1 MVFNDINSIEKN
13 EKNKYFMD
21 MFKSGDIV
29 KVLIPNVVNT
39 GYDYRL
45 TAPADLGNFVRVSVM
60 NRSYIGVVYGIG
72 DSNLPPEKIK
82 SVMDVFPEHMSVSDL
97 QWIQKMSDWT
107 LMTPGGVLRLI
118 VNVPDAFSPP
128 RMEQLYAYNNDTNA
142 RMTDSRIAV
151 ADAFASND
159 NDVMSLSDIQNIAHV
174 SASVVRGMVSRGILI
189 PVSARVKNTDVTEY
203 EYRDMG
209 NVQLNAEQSDAANEI
224 GCAIERGGFS
234 AYLLDGITGSGK
246 TQVYFDAAW
255 RAYNRGE
262 SVLLMMPEIA
272 LTAQFM
278 SRYAARFG
286 APPVVWHSNLTA
298 SRRRDIW
305 RGVLRGKIRMV
316 VGTRSALFLPW
327 QNLGLIVVDEEH
339 DTSYKQED
347 MGNYHARDM
356 AVLRAKIS
364 GFPIVLASA
373 TPSAETLQNVAD
385 GKYTQLK
392 LTSRFGGASLPT
404 IETIDMRENRPE
416 QYTLP
421 TDTDTASPHTG
432 YLSPILCDAM
442 RETLGSGHQI
452 MLFINRRGFA
462 PIVQCKKCGWVSQC
476 PDCSVGMTYHKHLGK
491 LLCHM
496 CGRTMNMP
504 DKCPVCGDAVSFRG
518 VGLEKI
524 QEEVAIKFPSAR
536 TALVSSDTI
545 LSRQALERI
554 VHKMESGEID
564 VVIGT
569 QILAKGHHFPNLTLV
584 GVVDA
589 DMGLFGTDFRAPEHT
604 FQQLF
609 QVAGRAGRGD
619 APGRVLLQT
628 YQPDNPVLHAICDGN
643 RDAFMANDMAARRV
657 AKMPPY
663 GQLIALIIESSK
675 EQTLKNFC
683 ATLSAAAP
691 NANGV
696 KIMGPIAAQI
706 YQVRNWY
713 RMRFLVSGDARA
725 MLQPVVSHW
734 LGRVRVPAN
743 VRIKIDVNPQNFM

>member
-1 MVFNDINSIEKN
+1 MFNA
-13 EKNKYFMD
+13 
-21 MFKSGDIV
+21 GDIV
-29 KVLIPNVVNT
+29 KVLIPNVANA

-45 TAPADLGNFVRVSVM
+45 TAPADLGTFVRVNVM
-60 NRSYIGVVYGIG
+60 RRPYIGVVYGIG
-72 DSNLPPEKIK
+72 DSGLAPEKIRDTT
-82 SVMDVFPEHMSVSDL
+82 DVFPWHLSVSDL

-107 LMTPGGVLRLI
+107 LMTPGAVLRLI

-128 RMEQLYAYNNDTNA
+128 RTEQLYGYDFESNV
-142 RMTDSRIAV
+142 RMTDARQSV

-159 NDVMSLSDIQNIAHV
+159 NEPMSASDIQNIAHV
-174 SASVVRGMVSRGILI
+174 SAAVVKTMINRGVLI
-189 PVSARVKNTDVTEY
+189 PRDTRTRDANDFDYKY
-203 EYRDMG
+203 QDMG
-209 NVQLNAEQSDAANEI
+209 TVQLNTEQSAAAAEI
-224 GCAIERGGFS
+224 AAAIDNGGYS
-234 AYLLDGITGSGK
+234 AFVLDGITGSGK

-255 RAYNRGE
+255 RAYSHGK

-272 LTAQFM
+272 LTAQFI
-278 SRYAARFG
+278 SRYEHRFG

-298 SRRRDIW
+298 ARRRAIW
-305 RGVLRGKIRMV
+305 RGVLTGKIRMV

-327 QNLGLIVVDEEH
+327 QDLGLIVVDEEH

-364 GFPIVLASA
+364 GFPIVLTSA

-385 GKYTQLK
+385 GKYRCLK
-392 LTSRFGGASLPT
+392 LTSRFGGATVPT
-404 IETIDMRENRPE
+404 IETIDMRANRP
-416 QYTLP
+416 LP
-421 TDTDTASPHTG
+421 YNLPSDDDAAAPQNG
-432 YLSPILCDAM
+432 YLSPNLCNAIQ
-442 RETLGSGHQI
+442 ETLNAGRQT

-462 PIVQCKKCGWVSQC
+462 PIVQCKKCGWVAQC
-476 PDCSVGMTYHKHLGK
+476 PDCSVGMTYHKHMGK

-496 CGRTMNMP
+496 CGRMAPMP
-504 DKCPVCGDAVSFRG
+504 TKCPNCGDNVSCRG
-518 VGLEKI
+518 AGLEKI
-524 QEEVAIKFPSAR
+524 QEEVSIKFPSAR

-545 LSRQALERI
+545 ISRQALERI
-554 VHKMESGEID
+554 VHKMENGETDI
-564 VVIGT
+564 VIGT

-589 DMGLFGTDFRAPEHT
+589 DMGLFGTDFRAAEHT

-628 YQPDNPVLHAICDGN
+628 YQPENPVLTAICNGD
-643 RDAFMANDMAARRV
+643 RDAFMASDMAARRA

-663 GQLIALIIESSK
+663 GQLIAVIIESQR
-675 EQTLKNFC
+675 ETVLKKFC
-683 ATLSAAAP
+683 ADLSAAAP
-691 NANGV
+691 TAAGV

-713 RMRFLVSGDARA
+713 RMRFLVAGDARA
-725 MLQPVVSHW
+725 KLQPLVRHW
-734 LGRVRVPAN
+734 IDKVRTPSNVRV
-743 VRIKIDVNPQNFM
+743 

>member
-1 MVFNDINSIEKN
+1 MFNA
-13 EKNKYFMD
+13 
-21 MFKSGDIV
+21 GDIV
-29 KVLIPNVVNT
+29 KVLIPNVANA

-45 TAPADLGNFVRVSVM
+45 TAPADLGTFVRVNVM
-60 NRSYIGVVYGIG
+60 RRPYIGVVYGIG
-72 DSNLPPEKIK
+72 DSGLAPEKIRDTT
-82 SVMDVFPEHMSVSDL
+82 DVFPWHLSVSDL

-107 LMTPGGVLRLI
+107 LMTPGAVLRLI

-128 RMEQLYAYNNDTNA
+128 RTEQLYGYNFETNV
-142 RMTDSRIAV
+142 RMTDARQSV

-159 NDVMSLSDIQNIAHV
+159 NEPMSASDIQNIAHV
-174 SASVVRGMVSRGILI
+174 SAAVIKTMISRGVLI
-189 PVSARVKNTDVTEY
+189 PRDTRTRDANDFDYKY
-203 EYRDMG
+203 QDMG
-209 NVQLNAEQSDAANEI
+209 TVQLNAEQSAAAAEI
-224 GCAIERGGFS
+224 AAAIDNGGYS
-234 AYLLDGITGSGK
+234 AFLLDGITGSGK

-255 RAYNRGE
+255 RAYSHGK

-272 LTAQFM
+272 LTAQFI
-278 SRYAARFG
+278 SRYTQRFG

-298 SRRRDIW
+298 ARRRAIW
-305 RGVLRGKIRMV
+305 RGVLNGKIRMV

-339 DTSYKQED
+339 DSSYKQED

-356 AVLRAKIS
+356 AVLRAKIA

-385 GKYTQLK
+385 GKYRCLK
-392 LTSRFGGASLPT
+392 LTARFGGATVPT
-404 IETIDMRENRPE
+404 IETIDMRSNRP
-416 QYTLP
+416 LP
-421 TDTDTASPHTG
+421 YNLPSDDAATAPQNG
-432 YLSPILCDAM
+432 YLSPNLCNAIQ
-442 RETLGSGHQI
+442 ETLNAGRQT

-462 PIVQCKKCGWVSQC
+462 PIVQCKKCGWVAQC
-476 PDCSVGMTYHKHLGK
+476 PDCSVGMTYHKHMGK

-496 CGRTMNMP
+496 CGRMAPMP
-504 DKCPVCGDAVSFRG
+504 TKCPNCGDNVSCRG
-518 VGLEKI
+518 AGLEKI
-524 QEEVAIKFPSAR
+524 QEEVNIKFPSAR

-545 LSRQALERI
+545 ISRQALERI
-554 VHKMESGEID
+554 VHKMENGETDI
-564 VVIGT
+564 VIGT

-589 DMGLFGTDFRAPEHT
+589 DMGLFGTDFRAAEHT

-628 YQPDNPVLHAICDGN
+628 YQPENPVLTAICNGD
-643 RDAFMANDMAARRV
+643 RDAFMASDMAARRA

-663 GQLIALIIESSK
+663 GQLIAVIIESQR
-675 EQTLKNFC
+675 ETVLKKFC
-683 ATLSAAAP
+683 ADLSAAAP
-691 NANGV
+691 TAAGV

-713 RMRFLVSGDARA
+713 RMRFLVAGDARA
-725 MLQPVVSHW
+725 KLQPLVRHW
-734 LGRVRVPAN
+734 IDKVRAPSNVRV
-743 VRIKIDVNPQNFM
+743 KLDVNPQNFM